1 MLLTII
7 SQILEFF
14 KNIQKNVEKKK
25 LRNGGATW
33 RCFSTTSDWTRKA
46 CAFTMRVTD
55 AARGCIA
62 ESCLC
67 FAVAWERL
75 RGARQARREDGNR
88 KPTTEPSI
96 RRIQSSSSNLICVSV
111 ASSSCVT
118 AASTP
123 RMTSELA
130 RNAHGK
136 KSKKIIEKLF
146 LYRSVI
152 GMIWN
157 IKNEDIFVKKIP
169 KKSFC
174 IIRLSE
180 W

>member
-1 MLLTII
+1 MLFTII

-14 KNIQKNVEKKK
+14 KNIQKNIEKKK

-46 CAFTMRVTD
+46 FAFTMRATD
-55 AARGCIA
+55 AARGRVA
-62 ESCLC
+62 ESCLR

-96 RRIQSSSSNLICVSV
+96 GRIQSSSSNLIFVSI
-111 ASSSCVT
+111 ALSSCAT
-118 AASTP
+118 IASTQ
-123 RMTSELA
+123 RQISVTT
-130 RNAHGK
+130 AHEKKAK
-136 KSKKIIEKLF
+136 KSL
-146 LYRSVI
+146 
-152 GMIWN
+152 
-157 IKNEDIFVKKIP
+157 KNY
-169 KKSFC
+169 FC